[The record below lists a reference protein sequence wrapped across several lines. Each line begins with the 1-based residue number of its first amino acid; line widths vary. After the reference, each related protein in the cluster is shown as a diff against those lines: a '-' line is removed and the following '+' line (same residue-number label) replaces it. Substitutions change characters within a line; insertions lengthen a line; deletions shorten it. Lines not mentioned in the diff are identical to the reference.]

1 MKRLRREIRG
11 FSLQDTLT
19 RQLVNLPC
27 KVVSLGLDMQCHHVV
42 TQCTILSVDKGED
55 KVIVESEGIK
65 IRLRIKDLDDF
76 LLDTKENRDIL
87 QTQCDKEYNKTF

>member
-1 MKRLRREIRG
+1 MVTIN
-11 FSLQDTLT
+11 

-65 IRLRIKDLDDF
+65 IRLRIKDLNDF

-87 QTQCDKEYNKTF
+87 QAQCDKEYNDWINGLKKVQRG

>member
-1 MKRLRREIRG
+1 MVTIN
-11 FSLQDTLT
+11 
-19 RQLVNLPC
+19 RQLVDLPC

-55 KVIVESEGIK
+55 KIIVESESIK

-87 QTQCDKEYNKTF
+87 QAQCDKEYNDWINGLKKVQKG